1 MATRSKSGR
10 YAAAAQSQPRLGSG
24 DVEDLLDMTCAVAME
39 VAQTASRT
47 AEHAG
52 VLESI
57 GARAFEAAGVLRRD
71 ASSHELLRK
80 AHEVRGLV
88 AHALGVLADLQFQA
102 GRMQALAA
110 IRQAVGQGEDD
121 PSR

>member
-1 MATRSKSGR
+1 MAVHSKAR
-10 YAAAAQSQPRLGSG
+10 QRAVAAQPNRDPPLGSSA
-24 DVEDLLDMTCAVAME
+24 VLVDMQCAMEIE
-39 VAQTASRT
+39 VAQTASR
-47 AEHAG
+47 AGEHAAI
-52 VLESI
+52 LESI
-57 GARAFEAAGVLRRD
+57 GLRAFEAAGVLRRD

-110 IRQAVGQGEDD
+110 IREAAGSCDD
-121 PSR
+121 E

>member
-1 MATRSKSGR
+1 MSIHAKPGHRGVPGKRRSD
-10 YAAAAQSQPRLGSG
+10 AAGADMDG
-24 DVEDLLDMTCAVAME
+24 LLDMQCAVEME
-39 VAQTASRT
+39 VAQTASRA
-47 AEHAG
+47 AEHAA

-57 GARAFEAAGVLRRD
+57 GSRAFEAAGVLRRD
-71 ASSHELLRK
+71 ASGHELLRK

-110 IRQAVGQGEDD
+110 IREAGSSADEE
-121 PSR
+121 

>member
-1 MATRSKSGR
+1 MTVQSKAGR
-10 YAAAAQSQPRLGSG
+10 RVVTLKPNRDQAVAGAAVLA
-24 DVEDLLDMTCAVAME
+24 DVQCAVEME
-39 VAQTASRT
+39 VAQTASR
-47 AEHAG
+47 AGEHAAI
-52 VLESI
+52 LESI
-57 GARAFEAAGVLRRD
+57 GSRAFEAAGVLRRD

-110 IRQAVGQGEDD
+110 IREADGSGDD
-121 PSR
+121 E

>member
-1 MATRSKSGR
+1 MSVHSKAR
-10 YAAAAQSQPRLGSG
+10 HRAVARKPNG
-24 DVEDLLDMTCAVAME
+24 DPTVTGTAVLVDIQCAVAME
-39 VAQTASRT
+39 VAHTASR
-47 AEHAG
+47 AGEHASI
-52 VLESI
+52 LESI
-57 GARAFEAAGVLRRD
+57 GSRAFEAAGVLRRD

-110 IRQAVGQGEDD
+110 IREAEGSCDEE
-121 PSR
+121 